1 MVRWISVVCIALIAS
16 GCSHHAAAA
25 ADGKATVTRVIDG
38 DTIVVQLGGTEEHVR
53 LIGIDTPETHK
64 PGTPVE
70 CYGPEAAAHLTELL
84 PVGTNVRLERDRE
97 ARDKYGR
104 LLAYVY
110 REPDGVFLELEMV
123 QAGFA
128 GPLAIA
134 PNTTHRAEIDAAVAT
149 ARAAGRGLWGAC
161 GGFHVPGGG

>member
-1 MVRWISVVCIALIAS
+1 VRRVVIVTLVLLVAACS
-16 GCSHHAAAA
+16 GRGSDVSHGRA
-25 ADGKATVTRVIDG
+25 KLVRVIDG
-38 DTIVVQLGGTEEHVR
+38 DTIVVDIGGREEHVR

-70 CYGPEAAAHLTELL
+70 CYGPEASARLDELL
-84 PVGTNVRLERDRE
+84 PAGTVVRLERDRE
-97 ARDKYGR
+97 SRDAFGR

-110 REPDGVFLELEMV
+110 RERDGLFVELAMA
-123 QAGFA
+123 QDGYA

-134 PNTTHRAEIDAAVAT
+134 PNTTHRREIDAAVAA
-149 ARAAGRGLWGAC
+149 ARADRRGLWGAC